1 MFYKMGGFSS
11 LYEQLLASQERLRS
25 GVHEWLSDHKLINDS
40 SAAFRA
46 TSSLS
51 SGCL

>member
-1 MFYKMGGFSS
+1 MFHKMGGFSS
-11 LYEQLLASQERLRS
+11 LYERLLTSQERLLS
-25 GVHEWLSDHKLINDS
+25 GVHEWLNDHKLIND